1 MIALSAPTFDINGHM
16 VSTNAAALPL
26 NIGRR
31 ARRVA
36 TLDGGAVLVDGG
48 YSAADQTFE
57 LQIPDPDGAHHRAI
71 HRLMQYHSTAVLSC
85 SQGCYLVLLSGL
97 RPDEGETLVT
107 AEVLDTL

>member
-1 MIALSAPTFDINGHM
+1 MIALSAPIFDTAGHI
-16 VSTNAAALPL
+16 TTKGAAIQQAT
-26 NIGRR
+26 GRR
-31 ARRVA
+31 SRRVA